1 MADTSRRTSIL
12 RGLVAVTLAL
22 TATGLIAGPAS
33 AHAQL
38 VSTDPADGATI
49 SAPPATVTLTFDEAL
64 LADTE
69 TISINDE
76 NGNVVA
82 SQQATPEGSTVSV
95 PWPAELTT
103 GTFQVAYRVVSGD
116 GHPVT
121 GAFTFTIGGDAS
133 AAASSG
139 AASSG
144 AAPSGAAS
152 NTAAASAAPSTSAV
166 PSTEATPVTE
176 DSGTS
181 GVSVAL
187 VILGAIAVLVLIV
200 VVAVTMIRRR
210 R

>member
-1 MADTSRRTSIL
+1 MADPSRRPSVI
-12 RGLVAVTLAL
+12 RGLVAVALAL
-22 TATGLIAGPAS
+22 AATGLIAGPAS

-49 SAPPATVTLTFDEAL
+49 SAPPSTVTLTFDEAL

-82 SQQATPEGSTVSV
+82 SQQATPDGTTVSV
-95 PWPAELTT
+95 PWPAELTA

-121 GAFTFTIGGDAS
+121 GAFTFTIGGDVV
-133 AAASSG
+133 AAASS
-139 AASSG
+139 A
-144 AAPSGAAS
+144 
-152 NTAAASAAPSTSAV
+152 AV
-166 PSTEATPVTE
+166 PSASSAATAQATPVAE
-176 DSGTS
+176 ESGTS
-181 GVSVAL
+181 GVAVAL
-187 VILGAIAVLVLIV
+187 VVLGAVAILVMIV
-200 VVAVTMIRRR
+200 IVAITMLRRR